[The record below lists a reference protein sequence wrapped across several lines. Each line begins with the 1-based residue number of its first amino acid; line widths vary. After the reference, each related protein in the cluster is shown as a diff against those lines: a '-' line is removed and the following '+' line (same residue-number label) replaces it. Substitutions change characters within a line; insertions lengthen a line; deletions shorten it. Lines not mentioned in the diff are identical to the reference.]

1 MYIVGKGKWYLS
13 FRMNEMLYEWV
24 VVIPEGAKVLS
35 LHVWWSLLDLRFYRK
50 FLENTKE
57 IYNFNDKFDREENIG
72 FFVFSFSIVLDI

>member
-1 MYIVGKGKWYLS
+1 
-13 FRMNEMLYEWV
+13 MNEMLYEWV

-57 IYNFNDKFDREENIG
+57 IYNFSDKFNRENVV
-72 FFVFSFSIVLDI
+72 FFVVFPFLSVVLGI